1 MTGTGTSPPPAAV
14 AAAKL
19 ATSDNDDDDDDDE
32 SDEEK
37 EEEQK
42 SPPKVNAAKVAA
54 EKNGRPKEV
63 PKAKPKE
70 VPDVDM
76 DDLTGAMSSMTFIPR
91 SVRFGRG
98 GKSGFVRR

>member
-1 MTGTGTSPPPAAV
+1 MTGTGTSPPPAA
-14 AAAKL
+14 AATKP
-19 ATSDNDDDDDDDE
+19 ATSDNDDDDDDGDD
-32 SDEEK
+32 SDEE
-37 EEEQK
+37 EEDDDK
-42 SPPKVNAAKVAA
+42 TPPKVNVVKAGTEINA
-54 EKNGRPKEV
+54 RPKEA

-70 VPDVDM
+70 APDVDM